1 MGAVVSSLCHSL
13 SSRDALDL
21 SRDFHL
27 PQQHISYLLTH
38 KSSYSAHLKAPLV
51 FDSVSAF
58 VLYKMKTATRAFFLM
73 ASSCKEMCALPVV
86 ATLAFKQRDIV
97 ILSLLSNM
105 NEDFV
110 RENKSGFKKMLFF
123 SNELIDLMNAFMQG
137 PVKVYSLFN
146 NRKINLFVTT
156 VSFSSN

>member
-1 MGAVVSSLCHSL
+1 M
-13 SSRDALDL
+13 D
-21 SRDFHL
+21 
-27 PQQHISYLLTH
+27 
-38 KSSYSAHLKAPLV
+38 
-51 FDSVSAF
+51 
-58 VLYKMKTATRAFFLM
+58 
-73 ASSCKEMCALPVV
+73 
-86 ATLAFKQRDIV
+86 ATLAFKQRDII

-137 PVKVYSLFN
+137 PVTVYSTTKN
-146 NRKINLFVTT
+146 INLFVI

>member
-1 MGAVVSSLCHSL
+1 
-13 SSRDALDL
+13 
-21 SRDFHL
+21 
-27 PQQHISYLLTH
+27 
-38 KSSYSAHLKAPLV
+38 
-51 FDSVSAF
+51 
-58 VLYKMKTATRAFFLM
+58 
-73 ASSCKEMCALPVV
+73 MCALPVD
-86 ATLAFKQRDIV
+86 ATLAFKQRDII

-137 PVKVYSLFN
+137 PVTVYSTTKN
-146 NRKINLFVTT
+146 INLFVI

>member
-13 SSRDALDL
+13 SSRDVLDL

-27 PQQHISYLLTH
+27 PQQHISHLLSH

-51 FDSVSAF
+51 FDSVSVF
-58 VLYKMKTATRAFFLM
+58 VLYQMKTATRAFFLM
-73 ASSCKEMCALPVV
+73 ASSYKEMRALPVD
-86 ATLAFKQRDIV
+86 ATLAFKQRDII

-110 RENKSGFKKMLFF
+110 RENKSDFKKMLSS

-146 NRKINLFVTT
+146 NKKLIYYYCVIFL
-156 VSFSSN
+156 

>member
-27 PQQHISYLLTH
+27 PQQHISHLLTH

-51 FDSVSAF
+51 FDSVSVF
-58 VLYKMKTATRAFFLM
+58 VLYQMKTATRAFFLM
-73 ASSCKEMCALPVV
+73 ASSCKEMCALPVD
-86 ATLAFKQRDIV
+86 ATLAFKQRDII

-146 NRKINLFVTT
+146 NKKH
-156 VSFSSN
+156 

>member
-27 PQQHISYLLTH
+27 PQQHISHLLTH

-51 FDSVSAF
+51 FDSVSVF
-58 VLYKMKTATRAFFLM
+58 VLYQMKTATRAFFFLM
-73 ASSCKEMCALPVV
+73 ASSCKEMRALPVD
-86 ATLAFKQRDIV
+86 ATLAFKQRDII

-137 PVKVYSLFN
+137 PVNVYSLFN
-146 NRKINLFVTT
+146 NRKH
-156 VSFSSN
+156 

>member
-1 MGAVVSSLCHSL
+1 
-13 SSRDALDL
+13 
-21 SRDFHL
+21 
-27 PQQHISYLLTH
+27 
-38 KSSYSAHLKAPLV
+38 
-51 FDSVSAF
+51 
-58 VLYKMKTATRAFFLM
+58 
-73 ASSCKEMCALPVV
+73 MCALPVD
-86 ATLAFKQRDIV
+86 AALAFKQRDIM

-146 NRKINLFVTT
+146 NKKH
-156 VSFSSN
+156 